1 MAQANVMASR
11 KRLAPEQCAF
21 ALFLHQEKRYSLR
34 QVAVRT
40 KMSKS
45 SVWRIV
51 RNKRGKSKSKSCGKR
66 GRRKVLTLRDR
77 RKLNRAVHALRQED
91 PNFTVMDVVKR
102 SGIAQSKANYRT
114 FLREIR
120 SFGYAFRPSR
130 RKGIL
135 TEEDLKLR
143 RDFAKSRLK
152 ECPPDYWSRHV
163 AFYLDGVSF
172 IYKGNPMSDAK
183 KPKGRVW
190 RKKGEGLTVTTKG
203 SKDLAGGK
211 RLHLIVV
218 IAYGKGVILAEPYE
232 KMSADF
238 FSCFVRRNFPT
249 LFEIAGKGEHDR
261 KIFVMDNDPS
271 QTSAKAMR
279 TVADMGY
286 TMQKIPA
293 RSPDLNP
300 IENVFHLVRKRIEA
314 QVKENN
320 IVHQTWD
327 QFKQI
332 VQYNIWSTSKDLI
345 DKTIRSMNNR
355 LHEIVKTNGKRTK
368 Y

>member
-1 MAQANVMASR
+1 MASR

-66 GRRKVLTLRDR
+66 GRRKALTLRDR

-183 KPKGRVW
+183 KPK
-190 RKKGEGLTVTTKG
+190 RKQYRTSNMG
-203 SKDLAGGK
+203 SIQANC
-211 RLHLIVV
+211 
-218 IAYGKGVILAEPYE
+218 
-232 KMSADF
+232 S
-238 FSCFVRRNFPT
+238 
-249 LFEIAGKGEHDR
+249 
-261 KIFVMDNDPS
+261 
-271 QTSAKAMR
+271 
-279 TVADMGY
+279 
-286 TMQKIPA
+286 
-293 RSPDLNP
+293 
-300 IENVFHLVRKRIEA
+300 
-314 QVKENN
+314 
-320 IVHQTWD
+320 
-327 QFKQI
+327 
-332 VQYNIWSTSKDLI
+332 VQYMVD
-345 DKTIRSMNNR
+345 
-355 LHEIVKTNGKRTK
+355 VKRPHR
-368 Y
+368 